1 MKATDRC
8 VQVID
13 GWRTSFV
20 ARSSLAAAF
29 ACAAAVSPIA
39 ANAADRTVSY
49 EAPYAAGAV
58 LSNTETGTLTL
69 DETAYEATEAN
80 ALSFT
85 GFESVANSTTVFN
98 GGWWDFGG
106 GEFPTNKVND
116 RVVTLQNGAVVTNV
130 ASMPLLDYY
139 RNKFNLLGGSRFY
152 VTGDAYLD
160 YGGSGWNHSNEFCV
174 AEASTLV
181 VGGTI
186 HLSATVAGDNE
197 HRTEGSTLKVTGEG
211 SYAKAANVLMSS
223 AGGNGAP
230 GDCRVVVTDH
240 GRLDVEDKLSLGSG
254 ARSFNNKMYVTDGG
268 VVTAATVNVGA
279 SWQQSYDG
287 SLSGYEVYVL
297 NGGVLRANTRFNMGN
312 TDRGVGG
319 MKLIVSNATFSAAA
333 FRPFGSKEQNRC
345 SEFRISGPDAKVD
358 FSIAS
363 GEGVFGMGT
372 NNQFI
377 VENNAEFAI
386 PFSKFSYTGQS
397 RCGTVLLRTGAKV
410 TSGGLSTANVFD
422 ISAVSNKVVIES
434 GASLTVSGTLG
445 IYGDYS
451 RLDVNDG
458 HLSVVGNRLIIGMNT
473 KSPATQFTNCVF
485 TVGGTNPSVRV
496 SWNLDVGGEGTPQIV
511 FSLPS
516 SKYPANVATS
526 ENPIIQCGRVSGEQK
541 FSLSDNA
548 EIRFE
553 NATAFAKS
561 HKDGRRDYVLI
572 DSNNI
577 EISDDQLEKAMS
589 GLPETM
595 KLIKTENNLIL
606 RVYPNL
612 PFIII
617 VR

>member
-20 ARSSLAAAF
+20 ARSSLAATF
-29 ACAAAVSPIA
+29 VVVAAVSPVA
-39 ANAADRTVSY
+39 ANAADRTVTY
-49 EAPYAAGAV
+49 EAPYEAGAV

-69 DETAYEATEAN
+69 DETAYEVAEAN

-85 GFESVANSTTVFN
+85 GFESVANSTTVFK

-106 GEFPTNKVND
+106 GEFPTNKVDD
-116 RVVTLQNGAVVTNV
+116 RIVTLQNGAVVTNV
-130 ASMPLLDYY
+130 ATMPNLNYY
-139 RNKFNLLGGSRFY
+139 RNKFNLLGVSRFY

-160 YGGSGWNHSNEFCV
+160 YGGSGSNHSNEFCV

-186 HLSATVAGDNE
+186 HLSVTAAGTNG
-197 HRTEGSTLKVTGEG
+197 HRTEGSTLKVTGER
-211 SYAKAANVLMSS
+211 SYAKAANVKMSS
-223 AGGNGAP
+223 ASGNGAP

-240 GRLDVEDKLSLGSG
+240 GRLDVENTLSLGSG
-254 ARSFNNKMYVTDGG
+254 SRSFNNKLYVTDGG
-268 VVTAATVNVGA
+268 VVTAATVNVGS

-333 FRPFGSKEQNRC
+333 FRPFGSKEQNSC
-345 SEFRISGPDAKVD
+345 SEVRISGPDAKVD
-358 FSIAS
+358 FTIRS

-386 PFSKFSYTGQS
+386 PFTKFSYTGNS

-410 TSGGLSTANVFD
+410 TCNALYTANVYD
-422 ISAVSNKVVIES
+422 VGAVSNKVVVES
-434 GASLTVSGTLG
+434 GASLTSSGSVG

-451 RLDVNDG
+451 GLDVNDG
-458 HLSVVGNRLIIGMNT
+458 TLSVANKLLVGMNQQSSVT
-473 KSPATQFTNCVF
+473 KFTNCVF

-496 SWNLDVGGEGTPQIV
+496 GWNLSIGGEGTPQIV

-516 SKYPANVATS
+516 SGYPSGVATS
-526 ENPIIQCGRVSGEQK
+526 ENPIIQCGRTSGEQM

-553 NATAFAKS
+553 NTTAFAQSNKEVS
-561 HKDGRRDYVLI
+561 RDHVLI

-577 EISDDQLEKAMS
+577 AISDDQLEDAAS
-589 GLPETM
+589 QLPDTM
-595 KLIKTENNLIL
+595 RLIKTTNNLVL
-606 RVYPNL
+606 RVL
-612 PFIII
+612 PYRALIII